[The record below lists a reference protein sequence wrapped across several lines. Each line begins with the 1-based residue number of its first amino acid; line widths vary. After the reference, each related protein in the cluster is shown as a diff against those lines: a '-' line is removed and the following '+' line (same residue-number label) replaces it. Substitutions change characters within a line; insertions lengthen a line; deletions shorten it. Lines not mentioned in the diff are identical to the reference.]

1 MSDQTTDSEKVKSTF
16 ESYAKKFDGIYE
28 PSERKTLLARWIDT
42 RFRKSMYIRFEETL
56 KNIDPI
62 DIQSVLDIGCGSGR
76 YAVQYLKME
85 KSVTGID
92 MAEEMIKLAEQTCQ
106 RDFPNGNAKFIC
118 RNYFEHPFNEKF
130 DAAILMG
137 VFDYIEDPA
146 RLLNKVKNETNKMIL
161 GSFPKSQNFL
171 NSVRKIRYFLKG
183 CPLYYHSKEDLDNL
197 LRTCGFKNY
206 QIIDNDREY
215 FVKINLQAE
224 ET

>member
-1 MSDQTTDSEKVKSTF
+1 MCAQISDSEKVKSTF
-16 ESYAKKFDGIYE
+16 ESYAKKFDRIYE
-28 PSERKTLLARWIDT
+28 PSERKTPLTRWIDT
-42 RFRKSMYIRFEETL
+42 QFRKSMYIRFKETL
-56 KNIDPI
+56 KSIDTI

-76 YAVQYLKME
+76 YAVQFLKMG

-92 MAEEMIKLAEQTCQ
+92 MAGEMIKLAEQTCQ
-106 RDFPNGNAKFIC
+106 QDFPNGNAKFIC

-161 GSFPKSQNFL
+161 GSFPKSENFL
-171 NSVRKIRYFLKG
+171 NSIRKVRYFLKG
-183 CPLYYHSKEDLDNL
+183 CPLYYHSKEALDNL

-206 QIIDNDREY
+206 QILENDREY
-215 FVKINLQAE
+215 YVKINL
-224 ET
+224 